1 MSTRL
6 ISATAS
12 EISKMTKEELLTS
25 IKASEGRVVLSENVV
40 MHEPVEDGIT
50 ISEMTKA
57 SGADMILL
65 NAFDTL
71 NPIILGMPDQENIQ
85 NAIPRDSVVKEL
97 KEYVGR
103 PLGLNLEPID
113 LKAEMLETRLEI
125 SKGRQANEETLKRAK
140 ELGFDFVCLTANPG
154 VGTSNK
160 AITHAIELAKKY
172 FGGVIIAGKMHK
184 AGGNKP
190 IFTEQAVKDYI
201 QAGADIL
208 LLPSVGTV
216 WGIRREDLKMAVDL
230 AHDNGI
236 LAMSAIG
243 TSQESS
249 QPDIIRTMAL
259 ENKEI
264 GFDIQHIGDAQ
275 RNRFENISE
284 LKKSISG
291 YRHYIAGI
299 SRSVR
304 R

>member
-1 MSTRL
+1 MVTRL

-12 EISKMTKEELLTS
+12 QIDKMNKQDLLTS

-40 MHEPVEDGIT
+40 MHEPVEEGIT
-50 ISEMTKA
+50 ISEMTRA

-71 NPIILGMPDQENIQ
+71 NPVVLGMPGQENIN
-85 NAIPRDSVVKEL
+85 NAVPRDSVVREL
-97 KEYVGR
+97 KEFIGR
-103 PLGLNLEPID
+103 PLGLNLEPVD
-113 LKAEMLETRLEI
+113 PDAEMLESRLSIPE
-125 SKGRQANEETLKRAK
+125 GRQASAKTLKRAK

-160 AITHAIELAKKY
+160 AITDAIKLAKEN
-172 FGGVIIAGKMHK
+172 FGGIIIAGKMHK
-184 AGGNKP
+184 AGGNEP
-190 IFTEQAVKDYI
+190 IFTEQVVKDYI
-201 QAGADIL
+201 NAGTDIL

-216 WGIRREDLKMAVDL
+216 WGIRRKDLELAVDT
-230 AHDNGI
+230 AHEHGI

-249 QPDIIRTMAL
+249 QPDVIRTMAL
-259 ENKEI
+259 ANKEI

-284 LKKSISG
+284 LKQTIAG
-291 YRHYIAGI
+291 YRHYIADI
-299 SRSVR
+299 SRSIR

>member
-57 SGADMILL
+57 AGADMILL

-172 FGGVIIAGKMHK
+172 LVVLLSLVKCIKPAVTNQSLQNKQLRIIFKLELISFYFLPLALSGV
-184 AGGNKP
+184 
-190 IFTEQAVKDYI
+190 
-201 QAGADIL
+201 
-208 LLPSVGTV
+208 
-216 WGIRREDLKMAVDL
+216 
-230 AHDNGI
+230 
-236 LAMSAIG
+236 
-243 TSQESS
+243 
-249 QPDIIRTMAL
+249 L
-259 ENKEI
+259 EEKI
-264 GFDIQHIGDAQ
+264 
-275 RNRFENISE
+275 
-284 LKKSISG
+284 
-291 YRHYIAGI
+291 
-299 SRSVR
+299 
-304 R
+304 